1 VLGRCPEF
9 QAASESIRSF
19 AGMLTELTGRDLPR
33 WISETRAAD
42 LPGISGFARGL
53 EQDLDAVTQG
63 LTTQWN
69 SGRPEGRRQ
78 PHQDD
83 QAADVRPRPAF
94 PSCASASCSPPRPLT
109 RQTGGRVRHE
119 MWARSQIPNRT
130 ARDTRRWWSRRSS
143 RSRWPR
149 PSRRSGADGDEPAV
163 RGADFA
169 DMLGGELAADLLGDI
184 AEKDR
189 GQGPRRD
196 ERGEE

>member
-69 SGRPEGRRQ
+69 SGRPEGRVSHIKMIKRQ
-78 PHQDD
+78 MFGRGRPSPPA
-83 QAADVRPRPAF
+83 QARPAH
-94 PSCASASCSPPRPLT
+94 RP
-109 RQTGGRVRHE
+109 GR
-119 MWARSQIPNRT
+119 
-130 ARDTRRWWSRRSS
+130 
-143 RSRWPR
+143 
-149 PSRRSGADGDEPAV
+149 
-163 RGADFA
+163 
-169 DMLGGELAADLLGDI
+169 
-184 AEKDR
+184 
-189 GQGPRRD
+189 
-196 ERGEE
+196 